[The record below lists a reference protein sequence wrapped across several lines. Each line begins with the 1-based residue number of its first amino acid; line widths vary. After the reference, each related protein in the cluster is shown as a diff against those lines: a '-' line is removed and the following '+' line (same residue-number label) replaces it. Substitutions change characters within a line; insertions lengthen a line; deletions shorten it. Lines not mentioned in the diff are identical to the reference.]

1 MFWNNYRYEI
11 ENGEAVILEYVPESA
26 EGHASDGEDGISS
39 SGREI
44 EEQKISIPAE
54 IDGYPVTKIGE
65 AAFSEHGFE
74 IESIEVPETVKII
87 GDYAFKMCM
96 SLAELILHEGLVEI
110 GKGVLDVTSMT
121 KIHIPSTVKHMAR
134 PYELGEFL
142 WDIDERNP
150 FYHTDGYG
158 LYYIREHSGICNPA
172 GVDNF
177 CAAAGEDS
185 LYAAAGTDN
194 FCAAAGAD
202 SFCTAEEAN
211 DFCCAGAEKNGYK
224 VLTAIQKQDE
234 RIEYEVEEGTTEIG
248 CNAFEGQMHLQKVI
262 LPETVAVVGE
272 DAFESCQNLKEV
284 TLPEGL
290 REIRADVFRHC
301 VKLNELRL
309 PSSLSVLG
317 ERAVTD
323 TFGWSDRM
331 NGITRITVAEGNPV
345 FEADENALYRKEADG
360 SVTLIKYF
368 GREREFE
375 IPEKVFRIG
384 ESAFRRANVRNL
396 VIPQSV
402 AEIGGDAFRECKNLE
417 SIYIGADQVPLYVPR
432 TPVYRKD
439 EVAAPLYRKDE
450 VAAPLYRKD
459 EVAASLYRKKRSCG
473 DIREDAAINA
483 GNDREKRPLSG
494 YDYSK
499 YDGLIK
505 TWSQILERCRMACF
519 RLKYPLELDSET
531 QSEYRKMILDH
542 MTEVLVDISDRE
554 DIGYLADL
562 ANAGVF
568 TVENIDAAIDVVS
581 RCRKAKLTGYLMNYK
596 QEHLGLSEFDFDL

>member
-11 ENGEAVILEYVPESA
+11 ENGEAVILEYMPESA
-26 EGHASDGEDGISS
+26 EDHISDGEDGLSS
-39 SGREI
+39 SGREM
-44 EEQKISIPAE
+44 EEQKVSIPAK

-65 AAFSEHGFE
+65 AAFTEHGFD
-74 IESIEVPETVKII
+74 IETIEVPETVKII

-121 KIHIPSTVKHMAR
+121 KIHIPSTVKHIAR

-158 LYYIREHSGICNPA
+158 LYYIREH
-172 GVDNF
+172 
-177 CAAAGEDS
+177 
-185 LYAAAGTDN
+185 
-194 FCAAAGAD
+194 
-202 SFCTAEEAN
+202 
-211 DFCCAGAEKNGYK
+211 NGYK
-224 VLTAIQKQDE
+224 VLAAIQKQDE
-234 RIEYEVEEGTTEIG
+234 RAEYEVEKGTTEIG

-272 DAFESCQNLKEV
+272 EAFESCQNLKEI

-309 PSSLSVLG
+309 PSSLQLLG

-345 FEADENALYRKEADG
+345 FEADENALYRKEEDA

-375 IPEKVFRIG
+375 IPEKVSRVG

-432 TPVYRKD
+432 TPIYRKD
-439 EVAAPLYRKDE
+439 EVAAPLYHKNE
-450 VAAPLYRKD
+450 A
-459 EVAASLYRKKRSCG
+459 AASLYRKKRSCG
-473 DIREDAAINA
+473 DIREDAARNV

-531 QSEYRKMILDH
+531 RSEYREMILDH

-554 DIGYLADL
+554 DTGYLADL
-562 ANAGVF
+562 ANAGIF
-568 TVENIDAAIDVVS
+568 TAENVDVAIDVVS
-581 RCRKAKLTGYLMNYK
+581 RCRKAKLTGYLMDYK